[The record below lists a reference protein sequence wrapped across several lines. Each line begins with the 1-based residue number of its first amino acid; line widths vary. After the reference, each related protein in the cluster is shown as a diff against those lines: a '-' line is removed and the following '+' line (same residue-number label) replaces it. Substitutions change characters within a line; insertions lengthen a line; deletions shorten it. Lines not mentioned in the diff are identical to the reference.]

1 MADSLIGSFYR
12 NKTTATE
19 ADRERNLVN
28 PKLLLSVFKSLG
40 SYSKYALEMFTSIAQ
55 IKCLLTPCDIKEL
68 KWGFFVNWKGG
79 KGNNTEDD
87 LAQEICNHVSKSI
100 VQRMGPNKTIQSIS
114 KLSKA
119 TNGIQEI
126 VEQFDKSGQI
136 HKSSVQHITRESLN
150 DEKEMVEDLVSW
162 IHFLKCWKYPVN
174 VFQTLRIID

>member
-1 MADSLIGSFYR
+1 
-12 NKTTATE
+12 
-19 ADRERNLVN
+19 
-28 PKLLLSVFKSLG
+28 
-40 SYSKYALEMFTSIAQ
+40 MFTSIAQ

-79 KGNNTEDD
+79 KGNNIEDD
-87 LAQEICNHVSKSI
+87 LAQEISNHVSKSI

-150 DEKEMVEDLVSW
+150 DEKEMVEDLVCLDPFPQVLEISRERFPN
-162 IHFLKCWKYPVN
+162 IKNYRLRYLNVVEFLQCVVKHKRVIKRKVIECPG
-174 VFQTLRIID
+174 FGLR